1 MNTNLKKILI
11 ILVIILIL
19 ALIAFLVYNFFFKKP
34 SGETPAGGGGLP
46 AGGGGGT
53 GGTGAGGEGGEGE
66 ITPGPELKIKA
77 ISTEK
82 VLAPTL
88 SADKTK
94 AIFYSQD
101 NGNVWQVSFDGT
113 GLTRMS
119 STVLDN
125 LAQIIWSPDK
135 KKVISI
141 YKDEE
146 ENVSKYSYNYDT
158 GKATSLG
165 AYTGEIAWSSDSNK
179 IAYQY
184 TNDLAN
190 QNNIS
195 TANADGT
202 NWKNILDTRLKN
214 LNIDWVGSQI
224 AFWEKPSGLAPGSLF
239 LLNPL
244 NKSLDKILSNIYGF
258 SLKWSPIGNK
268 ILYSKTNNQ
277 GKNIGL
283 YAALKDGSGETG
295 AGIST
300 FAEKCVWASDNRTIF
315 CAIPKSISAD
325 YILPDDFYKGVF
337 VSDDD
342 FVKIN
347 LDTNEKTNLL
357 EDWERGDGTYDATN
371 LFLSPLEDYLFF
383 VNKLDGLLYSIE
395 L

>member
-1 MNTNLKKILI
+1 MNTNLKKILL
-11 ILVIILIL
+11 ILVIILVL
-19 ALIAFLVYNFFFKKP
+19 ALIAFLVYNFFIKKP
-34 SGETPAGGGGLP
+34 SDGTTAGGGGQFPAGGGGAGGAG
-46 AGGGGGT
+46 AGGGADGGGVNPSPT
-53 GGTGAGGEGGEGE
+53 
-66 ITPGPELKIKA
+66 LKIKA

-82 VLAPTL
+82 VLSPTL

-94 AIFYSQD
+94 AIFYSQY
-101 NGNVWQVSFDGT
+101 NGNVWQVAYDGT
-113 GLTRMS
+113 GLTRIS
-119 STVLDN
+119 SAVLDN

-146 ENVSKYSYNYDT
+146 ENIGKYSYNYTT

-165 AYTGEIAWSSDSNK
+165 AYLGDIAWSFDSNK

-184 TNDLAN
+184 TNDITN

-202 NWKNILDTRLKN
+202 NWKNVLDTRLKN

-224 AFWEKPSGLAPGSLF
+224 AFWEKPSGLAPSSLF

-244 NKSLDKILSNIYGF
+244 NKSLDKILSNIYGL
-258 SLKWSPIGNK
+258 SLKWSPSGNK
-268 ILYSKTNNQ
+268 ILYSKTNAE

-283 YAALKDGSGETG
+283 YTASKDGSGE
-295 AGIST
+295 AGVSIST
-300 FAEKCVWASDNRTIF
+300 FVEKCVWSQDNRTIF
-315 CAIPKSISAD
+315 CAIPKNISAD
-325 YILPDDFYKGVF
+325 STLPDDFYKGVF
-337 VSDDD
+337 VGDDD

-347 LDTNEKTNLL
+347 LDTGEKTNLL
-357 EDWERGDGTYDATN
+357 EDWEKGDEAYDAMN

-383 VNKLDGLLYSIE
+383 VNKKDGLLYSIE